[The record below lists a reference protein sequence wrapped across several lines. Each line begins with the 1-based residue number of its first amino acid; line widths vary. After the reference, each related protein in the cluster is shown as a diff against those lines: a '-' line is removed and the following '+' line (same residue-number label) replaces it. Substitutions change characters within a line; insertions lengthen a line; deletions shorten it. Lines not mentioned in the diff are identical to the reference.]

1 MKKLLI
7 FAICV
12 LNAFLINAK
21 GEDNPEDYKVR
32 VTKTDGTVFEGYN
45 ETNFRNHFR
54 PKVTSIS
61 VSDEYKG
68 TPVKYKSSEIKRMEF
83 VASMND
89 SVPYIF
95 DAVKASLNLPHQ
107 FNKNPKPTKE
117 PVMLQLIYDGEN
129 VTGYA
134 MPTAD
139 VTNVPSMSKIVYTWK
154 YFYKTK
160 DSDVA
165 KAYWIDVDDIIPGM
179 KRVMKFY
186 FREFPEIVKMVD
198 AKEITPKEFRKHPAM
213 ILPIMDRTYQ
223 PNKKK

>member
-1 MKKLLI
+1 MNRLLVTIAII
-7 FAICV
+7 FAAIT
-12 LNAFLINAK
+12 AFAK
-21 GEDNPEDYKVR
+21 NEDNPEDYKVR

-45 ETNFRNHFR
+45 ETNFRNYFR
-54 PKVTSIS
+54 PKVTTISIS
-61 VSDEYKG
+61 DEFKG
-68 TPVKYKSSEIKRMEF
+68 TPVKYKSSEIKRMVF

-89 SVPYIF
+89 SLPYIF
-95 DAVKASLNLPHQ
+95 DAVKAALSMPHQ
-107 FNKNPKPTKE
+107 FNKNPKPNKE
-117 PVMLQLIYDGEN
+117 PVMLRLIYEGEN

-134 MPTAD
+134 MPCAD

-223 PNKKK
+223 SNKK